1 MSYFNPKLNDLV
13 EPVTQDYYFF
23 YNERKQKV
31 IGLLET
37 IKSDKSD
44 DELFLSDR
52 PFEVWKKM
60 WERIERETYSSIK
73 WDSAKKELS
82 IRKRNYNI
90 FEEKIE
96 DYQIKYHFTTVL
108 NDEEEKLF
116 DFVATNINELKGW
129 DRLSFVKHYL
139 NDLQS
144 ERCHRIYTSAIQD
157 WLEKR
162 LKTKQQ
168 DKLEITAYQKRQFLK
183 EIAEKRRT
191 KGIKIIEKNLSYLLY
206 SLPILFYIILFI
218 SLCTIRK
225 ITMNIAITSLL
236 LGTIFILSIQ
246 VLDYIYTKKNRS
258 FLNTFFQNTAVKIV
272 DFIIKKEEEPARK
285 IAPYKKSNP
294 YD

>member
-1 MSYFNPKLNDLV
+1 MSYFNPKVNDLV

-23 YNERKQKV
+23 YNERKQQV

-37 IKSDKSD
+37 IKSDKND

-52 PFEVWKKM
+52 PIEVWKKM

-73 WDSAKKELS
+73 WDRAKKELS
-82 IRKRNYNI
+82 IRKRNYSI

-96 DYQIKYHFTTVL
+96 DYQIKYHFIAVL
-108 NDEEEKLF
+108 SDEEAKLF

-139 NDLQS
+139 NDLQN
-144 ERCHRIYTSAIQD
+144 ERCHRRYTSTIQN
-157 WLEKR
+157 WLEQR
-162 LKTKQQ
+162 LKAKQQ
-168 DKLEITAYQKRQFLK
+168 DKLEITSYQKRQFLK

-191 KGIKIIEKNLSYLLY
+191 NGIKTIEKKLSYLLY
-206 SLPILFYIILFI
+206 SLPILFYVILFI
-218 SLCTIRK
+218 SLCTIGK
-225 ITMNIAITSLL
+225 ITMNMVITSLL

-285 IAPYKKSNP
+285 ITQYKKSNP

>member
-168 DKLEITAYQKRQFLK
+168 DKLGITAYQKRQFLK

-191 KGIKIIEKNLSYLLY
+191 KGIKSIEKNLPYLLY

-218 SLCTIRK
+218 SLCTIGK

-285 IAPYKKSNP
+285 IAQYKKSNP